1 MVGLTREPIDV
12 AALLTARPQDGAV
25 ATFLGVVRATS
36 ADGRGVTHLEYEAYE
51 EMAVP
56 EMEAIVGEAAAR
68 WDVGDVRLVHRLGR
82 LRVGE
87 ASVAIVVT
95 APHRG
100 PACEACR
107 FVIDS
112 LKERVPIWKKELSA
126 DGAAWVEGH
135 APSER
140 RE

>member
-1 MVGLTREPIDV
+1 MRIGLMVGPERGRYRGKVDRLRRDARWAEDAGLHSVWIPQIPDEFD
-12 AALLTARPQDGAV
+12 ALTAAC
-25 ATFLGVVRATS
+25 L
-36 ADGRGVTHLEYEAYE
+36 
-51 EMAVP
+51 
-56 EMEAIVGEAAAR
+56 VGEATAR

-82 LRVGE
+82 MRVGE

-112 LKERVPIWKKELSA
+112 IKERVPIWKKEIAA